1 MTLTDDTRA
10 IAMLR
15 EIAGIWERA
24 EDACDRGGSVEKHIA
39 AQVAEYTNNDDA
51 TGEEVLLFDFV
62 EKIGREAYRILREI
76 DCGNTNAQ

>member
-1 MTLTDDTRA
+1 MTEDTRA

-24 EDACDRGGSVEKHIA
+24 EDDVDRGGSVEENIFS
-39 AQVAEYTNNDDA
+39 QVAEYTNNDGA

-76 DCGNTNAQ
+76 DCGNTNVQ